1 MIEFVLNYP
10 KLSKLIHCLVSLT
23 CTNSGL
29 VVCRTNN
36 LVLCKKY
43 VIKILGLKKLC
54 SWMLWKTESKVLVW
68 HKILLKRLRLC
79 LWKIWSANLEIQ
91 SKDLDLKMV
100 HVLNFSADL
109 NLVFAESFM
118 RFIWSNITQKSPF
131 LFQDLKL
138 KLYWLAVN
146 LPVNTLR
153 GSEI

>member
-1 MIEFVLNYP
+1 M
-10 KLSKLIHCLVSLT
+10 
-23 CTNSGL
+23 
-29 VVCRTNN
+29 
-36 LVLCKKY
+36 CKKY
-43 VIKILGLKKLC
+43 VIKILGLKKLY

-91 SKDLDLKMV
+91 SKDLDLKMA

-109 NLVFAESFM
+109 NLVFAESFV
-118 RFIWSNITQKSPF
+118 RFIWSNIMQKSPF

-146 LPVNTLR
+146 LPVYFSGKWNLMTYVAKQFVCLLSNDDEVLSFLMR
-153 GSEI
+153 CYLKRHKL